1 MLKLFSAVGLALA
14 ITFLAQ
20 SAIAADASSEPDSWS
35 GPYLG
40 LTLGGVRGESRVKDQ
55 SPPPGYNNLVGE
67 TWSLGKNAFTG
78 GAQAGYNLH
87 KGLFV
92 VGGELDFGYL
102 GIDDSKVSPQSIILF
117 GGDTKA
123 NVRTDFYTT
132 ARLRLGLAAD
142 RLLIFGTGGWIGAN
156 SEISVGDRCTVPP
169 CGPLA
174 IDAKSDEFLSG
185 WTAGGG
191 LELGFTRHTA
201 LKVEY
206 MYIDFGTERVKD
218 LGVAAL
224 FTFPGAWD
232 IRTRAHLVRLGLNYR
247 F

>member
-1 MLKLFSAVGLALA
+1 MLKLFSAVGLSLA
-14 ITFLAQ
+14 IMFLAQ
-20 SAIAADASSEPDSWS
+20 SAMAADASPEPYSWS

-40 LTLGGVRGESRVKDQ
+40 LTMGGARGESKVKDK

-67 TWSLGKNAFTG
+67 TWSFGENAFTG
-78 GAQAGYNLH
+78 SVQAGYNLH
-87 KGLFV
+87 KSFFLL
-92 VGGELDFGYL
+92 GGELDLGYL
-102 GIDDSKVSPQSIILF
+102 GMSQNKLSPQSIILF

-123 NVRTDFYTT
+123 RVKTDFYTT
-132 ARLRLGLAAD
+132 ARLRMGLAAD
-142 RLLIFGTGGWIGAN
+142 RVLIFGTGGWVGAN
-156 SEISVGDRCTVPP
+156 SEMSVRDGCTVPP

-174 IDAKSDEFLSG
+174 INAKSDEFLSG
-185 WTAGGG
+185 WTGGGG
-191 LELGFTRHTA
+191 LELGVTQHTG

-206 MYIDFGTERVKD
+206 LYMDFGTERVKD

-232 IRTRAHLVRLGLNYR
+232 IRTRAHVIRLGLNFR